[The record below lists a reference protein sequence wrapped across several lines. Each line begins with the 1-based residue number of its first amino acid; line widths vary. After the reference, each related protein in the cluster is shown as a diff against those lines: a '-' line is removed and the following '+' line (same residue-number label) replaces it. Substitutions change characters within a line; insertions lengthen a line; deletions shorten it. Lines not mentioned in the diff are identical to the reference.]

1 MVDGIYLTRDLVSE
15 PANVLYP
22 EKFVQLCNVL
32 KKVGIKT
39 EVLDEKK
46 KKT

>member
-1 MVDGIYLTRDLVSE
+1 MVKGIYLTRDLVSE
-15 PANVLYP
+15 PANELYP

-39 EVLDEKK
+39 EVLDEKR
-46 KKT
+46 